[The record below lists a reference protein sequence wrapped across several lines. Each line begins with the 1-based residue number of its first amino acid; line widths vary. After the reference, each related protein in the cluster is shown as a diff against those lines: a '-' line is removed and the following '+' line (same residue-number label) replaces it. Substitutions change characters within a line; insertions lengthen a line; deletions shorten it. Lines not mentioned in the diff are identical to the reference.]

1 MGLKC
6 SHERQL
12 RASELNH
19 PQSPVS
25 SCLSQLVLAAR
36 AGWTSAMAERYL
48 ISKALCQRNLCTL
61 ACWGSPTSA
70 SQAEVP
76 EGAAVP
82 ELVKLRQARDE
93 KLAAAAGPNALLHT
107 SQNARNP
114 RLFKEK
120 KQALEEKQKQ
130 RQERLKIMSSPIC
143 QLL

>member
-1 MGLKC
+1 M
-6 SHERQL
+6 
-12 RASELNH
+12 
-19 PQSPVS
+19 
-25 SCLSQLVLAAR
+25 
-36 AGWTSAMAERYL
+36 
-48 ISKALCQRNLCTL
+48 
-61 ACWGSPTSA
+61 
-70 SQAEVP
+70 P

-93 KLAAAAGPNALLHT
+93 KLAAAAGPNALLHA
-107 SQNARNP
+107 SQNACNP